1 MSCVSLSIKKK
12 EIIYIIVIIYI
23 YIIQQYILDVE
34 DIQYIYVSMI
44 TEKVKQN
51 KEQTGHNVEVK
62 REVKEVI

>member
-1 MSCVSLSIKKK
+1 M
-12 EIIYIIVIIYI
+12 IIYI

-51 KEQTGHNVEVK
+51 KEQTGHTVEVK